1 MARPPLSSFITKPPL
16 SSFKKPSGT
25 IGAPSNSN
33 FASEFAGGFA
43 AEVPKVAANT
53 GAATFDVLSMIPGS
67 PLGFV
72 NKAQQYMDVANQGAQ
87 NGDFDFSKGR
97 GAQQMMQEG
106 GATLKKKTQE
116 GIEKLG
122 VHTDTG
128 WSKGG
133 EVVADIV
140 GALAARKAM
149 PTTKNFYLDSLIG
162 TGASTAAME
171 GRMPTPLEAGAGL
184 GIDSVLAGAGKL
196 FKGIRDASYSNVLR
210 QTPTDKRYL
219 AERGIDVGEELTR
232 SVGFAPTRASFEKKL
247 ITALQKQGANLDEA
261 IKLADDMGNA
271 YDSGL
276 LTKGLDK
283 VDEVAADL
291 LRKSARTDKKQV
303 VEKYLAELGAAKAEI
318 PKGKLTTSQLVEQKR
333 IADAIVPYDKKNPV
347 VNATALVNK
356 KIADNARAMLPE
368 GVSVENAKYAPLKA
382 LNDIMFKRPTT
393 SGLAG
398 DIVGMAA
405 GGDLKSKIINVLA
418 QRVYRTPA
426 IQTGIATIANNLAKV
441 AGKDVSK
448 TILKN
453 TVVLPII
460 KALAGG
466 SGK

>member
-1 MARPPLSSFITKPPL
+1 M
-16 SSFKKPSGT
+16 
-25 IGAPSNSN
+25 NSN

-43 AEVPKVAANT
+43 SETPKVAANT
-53 GAATFDVLSMIPGS
+53 GAATFDILSLIPGS

-72 NKAQQYMDVANQGAQ
+72 NKAQQYMDVANQGTQ
-87 NGDFDFSKGR
+87 TGEFDFSKGR
-97 GAQQMMQEG
+97 GVQQMMQGSGEV
-106 GATLKKKTQE
+106 LKKKTQE
-116 GIEKLG
+116 GTEKLG
-122 VHTDTG
+122 VRTDTG
-128 WSKGG
+128 WAKGG

-140 GALAARKAM
+140 GALAARRAM

-171 GRMPTPLEAGAGL
+171 GRLPTPIEAGAGL
-184 GIDSVLAGAGKL
+184 GVDTVLAGAGKL

-210 QTPTDKRYL
+210 QTPTDKKYL

-247 ITALQKQGANLDEA
+247 ITALQKQGASLDEA
-261 IKLADDMGNA
+261 IKLADEMGNV

-291 LRKSARTDKKQV
+291 LKKSARTDKKQV

-318 PKGKLTTSQLVEQKR
+318 PKGQLTTSQLVEQKR
-333 IADAIVPYDKKNPV
+333 IADAIVPYDKKNPI

-356 KIADNARAMLPE
+356 KIADNARALLPDA
-368 GVSVENAKYAPLKA
+368 VSVENAKYAPLQA
-382 LNDIMFKRPTT
+382 LTDIMRNRPTT

-405 GGDLKSKIINVLA
+405 GGDMKSKLINVLA

-426 IQTGIATIANNLAKV
+426 IQTGVATIANSLSRV
-441 AGKDVSK
+441 AGKDISK

>member
-1 MARPPLSSFITKPPL
+1 MARPPLSSFVTKPPL
-16 SSFKKPSGT
+16 SSFRQTGGVTGSPM
-25 IGAPSNSN
+25 NSN

-43 AEVPKVAANT
+43 SEVPKVTANT
-53 GAATFDVLSMIPGS
+53 GAAMFDVLAQIPGS

-72 NKAQQYMDVANQGAQ
+72 NQTQKYMDVANQGVQ
-87 NGDFDFSKGR
+87 TGEFDFSKGR
-97 GAQQMMQEG
+97 DVSAMSREG
-106 GATLKKKTQE
+106 GESLKQKTKE

-122 VHTDTG
+122 INTDTG
-128 WSKGG
+128 WAKGG

-149 PTTKNFYLDSLIG
+149 PTTKNFYLDSLVG

-171 GRMPTPLEAGAGL
+171 GRLPTPLEAGAGL
-184 GIDSVLAGAGKL
+184 GVDAFLAGAGKL

-210 QTPTDKRYL
+210 QTPSDKRYL

-247 ITALQKQGANLDEA
+247 ITALKKQGANLDDA
-261 IKLADDMGNA
+261 IKMADEMGAA

-318 PKGKLTTSQLVEQKR
+318 PKGQLTTSQLVEQKR

-356 KIADNARAMLPE
+356 KIADNARALLPE
-368 GVSVENAKYAPLKA
+368 GVSVENSKYAPLKA
-382 LNDIMFKRPTT
+382 LADILEKRPTT

-405 GGDLKSKIINVLA
+405 GGDMKSKIINVLA

-426 IQTGIATIANNLAKV
+426 VQTGIATIANNLAKV

-466 SGK
+466 AGK